1 MDITVVET
9 HVADLKIDVR
19 DLGKKIDRVL
29 LLFVGGFIVEG
40 GWETYKEET
49 KASIAK

>member
-1 MDITVVET
+1 MTVVKT

-29 LLFVGGFIVEG
+29 WLLVGGFIVKG
-40 GWETYKEET
+40 GWEIYKEET
-49 KASIAK
+49 KASAAK